1 MIQSVRAR
9 IALLSGALAP
19 LTASMAL
26 AQSVQGPNV
35 IVVITD
41 DQGYGDLSVHG
52 NPVLETPSMD
62 RLHSQSVRF
71 TDFHVAPMCT
81 PTRGQL
87 MTGRDAIDNG
97 ASFVCMGRSLIREE
111 LPTMAE
117 IFQDAGYATGLFGKW
132 HLGDNYPFRPQ
143 DRGFQEAVHHGAWGI
158 TSLADYFGND
168 YFNDHYRHNGRI
180 EQYTG
185 YCTDVW
191 FEETMAWIR
200 RQARNEKPF
209 LAYLATNAPHVPLW
223 APQKYIDP
231 YLGKVESRIAKFF
244 GMIASVDENMGRLTA
259 LLDEL
264 EIADDTIFVFLGDN
278 GTAQGETVFNAG
290 MRGKKRSLYE
300 GGHRVPLFLRWPGGD
315 IGMPRDVDPLT
326 HVQDVLPTLLD
337 LTGVPAPAEAEFDG
351 VSLAALLRGAEQ
363 DLSGRMLVAQYG
375 GVFEKHR
382 DTAVMWNKWRLVNG
396 KELYN
401 VGKDPGQ
408 TQDVSKE
415 FPETAA
421 KMRTHYEHW
430 WNDLMPEAEAYQ
442 PIVVGGRSENPAR
455 LSASDWNGV
464 YCDNPGCV
472 RGGQELS
479 GPWNI
484 RVERAGRYRFSLRR
498 WPKESGLALRDPAP
512 PLRGE
517 YGDIMAGRALPISHA
532 RLRIGEVEL
541 QQRVDR
547 EAREVVFE
555 TELERGERPLQ
566 SWFLD
571 DGGGLLAGAY
581 YVEVER
587 LITEAQGTD
596 SSSLCPPTDSSCI
609 GGEK

>member
-1 MIQSVRAR
+1 
-9 IALLSGALAP
+9 
-19 LTASMAL
+19 
-26 AQSVQGPNV
+26 
-35 IVVITD
+35 
-41 DQGYGDLSVHG
+41 
-52 NPVLETPSMD
+52 
-62 RLHSQSVRF
+62 
-71 TDFHVAPMCT
+71 
-81 PTRGQL
+81 
-87 MTGRDAIDNG
+87 
-97 ASFVCMGRSLIREE
+97 
-111 LPTMAE
+111 
-117 IFQDAGYATGLFGKW
+117 
-132 HLGDNYPFRPQ
+132 
-143 DRGFQEAVHHGAWGI
+143 
-158 TSLADYFGND
+158 
-168 YFNDHYRHNGRI
+168 
-180 EQYTG
+180 
-185 YCTDVW
+185 
-191 FEETMAWIR
+191 
-200 RQARNEKPF
+200 
-209 LAYLATNAPHVPLW
+209 
-223 APQKYIDP
+223 
-231 YLGKVESRIAKFF
+231 
-244 GMIASVDENMGRLTA
+244 MIASVDENMGRLTA

-375 GVFEKHR
+375 GVFEEHR

-396 KELYN
+396 NELYN

-408 TQDVSKE
+408 TLDVSEE
-415 FPETAA
+415 FPEAAA
-421 KMRTHYEHW
+421 KMRAHYEQW

-442 PIVVGGRSENPAR
+442 PIVVGGRAENPAR

-587 LITEAQGTD
+587 LITKAQGTD

>member
-1 MIQSVRAR
+1 MIQSVRAP

-231 YLGKVESRIAKFF
+231 YLGKVESRIAKFY

-430 WNDLMPEAEAYQ
+430 WTDLMPEAEAYQ
-442 PIVVGGRSENPAR
+442 PIVVGGRAENPAR

-587 LITEAQGTD
+587 LITKAQGTD
-596 SSSLCPPTDSSCI
+596 SSCLCPPTDSSCI
-609 GGEK
+609 GAEK

>member
-1 MIQSVRAR
+1 MIQSVHAQ
-9 IALLSGALAP
+9 IGLLITALAP

-26 AQSVQGPNV
+26 AQSAQRPNI
-35 IVVITD
+35 IVVMTD
-41 DQGYGDLSVHG
+41 DQGYGDLSAHG
-52 NPVLETPSMD
+52 NPVLKTPNLD
-62 RLHSQSVRF
+62 GLHSQSVRF

-111 LPTMAE
+111 LPTMAD

-143 DRGFQEAVHHGAWGI
+143 DRGFQEAVHHDAWGI

-231 YLGKVESRIAKFF
+231 YLGRVESRIAKFF
-244 GMIASVDENMGRLTA
+244 GMIASVDENMGRLIA

-264 EIADDTIFVFLGDN
+264 EIANDTIFVFLGDN

-290 MRGKKRSLYE
+290 MRGKKRSLYD
-300 GGHRVPLFLRWPGGD
+300 GGHRVPLFLRWPAGD
-315 IGMPRDVDPLT
+315 IGAPRNVDPLT

-337 LTGVPAPAEAEFDG
+337 LSGVPAPADAAFDG
-351 VSLAALLRGAEQ
+351 VSLAPLLRGENQ
-363 DLSGRMLVAQYG
+363 DLGQRMLVVQYG

-382 DTAVMWNKWRLVNG
+382 DAAVLWNKWRLVNG
-396 KELYN
+396 EELYD
-401 VGKDPGQ
+401 VEKDPGQ
-408 TQDVSKE
+408 RQDSAMQ
-415 FPETAA
+415 FPDIAA
-421 KMRTHYEHW
+421 KMRAHYEQW
-430 WNDLMPEAEAYQ
+430 WDELMPGAEAYQ
-442 PIVVGGRSENPAR
+442 PIVVGGRAENPAR

-472 RGGQELS
+472 RGGQVLS

-512 PLRGE
+512 PLHGE
-517 YGDIMAGRALPISHA
+517 YGDVMAGMSLAISDA
-532 RLRIGEVEL
+532 RLRIGTLEL
-541 QQRVDR
+541 RQRVNG
-547 EAREVVFE
+547 EAQEVVFE
-555 TELERGERPLQ
+555 TELDPGERQLQ
-566 SWFLD
+566 SWFLGEAGD
-571 DGGGLLAGAY
+571 LLAGAY

-587 LITEAQGTD
+587 LNTKAEGTD

-609 GGEK
+609 GGE